1 MHRNVLVNTLFCVIA
16 KDSMSIL
23 IFFCKFF
30 FFRLLP
36 VWDAEGEN
44 ELVF

>member
-23 IFFCKFF
+23 IFF